1 MCLSSQSEGYT
12 DKTISITEDMPQQ
25 LESVCDCIFSAKY
38 IGDSALI
45 CANSTNKMVFQ
56 GRMISTDAMNSTA
69 LMEYLA
75 EWAQTAP
82 TVVAKGVQLMV
93 SPHCSVFLHELGN
106 TTCIPIE
113 EVDIV
118 SPSPT
123 PSSMLPSPLPSPTPT
138 GDMTVTKPEE
148 ERTEAESSPVSLPIP
163 MIAGAAFGVLLVV
176 TVIIIMIVAIVMCKR
191 RSKSKSMQIRTRRY
205 THNIVTY
212 PKYFP
217 C

>member
-1 MCLSSQSEGYT
+1 MCLSSQSEGYP
-12 DKTISITEDMPQQ
+12 DKTISIIEGMPQQ
-25 LESVCDCIFSAKY
+25 LESVCDCVFSAKY

-118 SPSPT
+118 SPSST
-123 PSSMLPSPLPSPTPT
+123 PSSMLPSPTPT

-148 ERTEAESSPVSLPIP
+148 ERTEAESSPVSLPVV
-163 MIAGAAFGVLLVV
+163 MIAGARLEA
-176 TVIIIMIVAIVMCKR
+176 KPR
-191 RSKSKSMQIRTRRY
+191 
-205 THNIVTY
+205 H
-212 PKYFP
+212 
-217 C
+217 